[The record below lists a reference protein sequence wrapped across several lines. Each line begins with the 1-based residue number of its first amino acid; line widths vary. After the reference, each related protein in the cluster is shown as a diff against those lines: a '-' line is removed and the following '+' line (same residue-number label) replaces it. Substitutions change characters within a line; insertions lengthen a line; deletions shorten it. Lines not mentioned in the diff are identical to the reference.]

1 MERNNFLNKVYGYK
15 AIKDELYEVRSW
27 YLNKELL
34 SDNEKK
40 EYLPKGILFYGDP
53 GYGKTLLLRE
63 FAKSFDYKVFIIEGD
78 SENLDE
84 VLLATYKKARLEK
97 NAIVVIDELDRLV
110 AKDTKLERVLQ
121 MELDGFN
128 KEGNVLTLASANDID
143 NLPYSLLREGR
154 FDRKFNIR
162 ITDKNELKEIIFK
175 FLEIRDFK
183 LDDYEIEELTLNLR
197 HEPISLI
204 RTIFN
209 NVYFRY
215 GKNATLE
222 NFINEYTFLDSGC
235 IKNNDNFKVDDF
247 VAIHEAGHAL
257 YLYKL
262 TRKLDVL
269 RVICNED
276 GGRTYNANF
285 DSIDDLET
293 RLDNVEV
300 SLAGIVAE
308 ELFFNY
314 HSVGADE
321 DLERAYKVSFK
332 LVNRTMINGLN
343 YFSLRDNS
351 YSLDE
356 TSEFENKLFAIKTNK
371 FIKKKYRFVKRRL
384 KKYKNEIFLL
394 ARYIKENNGIT
405 RKEIVKLLG

>member
-1 MERNNFLNKVYGYK
+1 MERSNFLSNVYGYK

-34 SDNEKK
+34 IDNDKK
-40 EYLPKGILFYGDP
+40 EYLPKGILFYGEP
-53 GYGKTLLLRE
+53 GFGKTLLLRE
-63 FAKSFDYKVFIIEGD
+63 FASSFDYKVFIIEGD

-128 KEGNVLTLASANDID
+128 KEGNILTLASANDID
-143 NLPYSLLREGR
+143 DLPYSLLREGR

-162 ITDKNELKEIIFK
+162 ITDKNELKEIIYK
-175 FLEIRDFK
+175 FLEIRGFK

-215 GKNATLE
+215 GINATLE
-222 NFINEYTFLDSGC
+222 NFINEYTFIDSGC
-235 IKNNDNFKVDDF
+235 ITNKENFKVDDF

-276 GGRTYNANF
+276 GGRTYNASF
-285 DSIDDLET
+285 DSIDDLDT

-300 SLAGIVAE
+300 SLAGIAAE
-308 ELFFNY
+308 ELFFNG

-321 DLERAYKVSFK
+321 DLERAYRVSFR

-343 YFSLRDNS
+343 YFSLRDDY
-351 YSLDE
+351 YSIDE

-371 FIKKKYRFVKRRL
+371 FVKKKYRLVKKQL
-384 KKYKNEIFLL
+384 KKYKDEILLL
-394 ARYIKENNGIT
+394 ASYIKENKGIT